1 MSTFGTT
8 LGVGALL
15 QVLIFPAR
23 AADYDLVIN
32 NGHVMDPE
40 TTDDEI
46 ASVGRLLYLCGG
58 ARCKPVISFPKS
70 KSRFLILS
78 RTSS

>member
-46 ASVGRLLYLCGG
+46 ASVGE
-58 ARCKPVISFPKS
+58 
-70 KSRFLILS
+70 
-78 RTSS
+78 

>member
-46 ASVGRLLYLCGG
+46 ASVGRLLYLLSMRGG
-58 ARCKPVISFPKS
+58 TLQAGY
-70 KSRFLILS
+70 LLS
-78 RTSS
+78 EIKEQVFDP